1 MDNAA
6 CKDSVVNDLYDRIFC
21 VINTNIAKSKK
32 MNVRMQLTVF
42 GILLLVNVFLA
53 FATYLWMPFE
63 QLGMGAELP
72 AQLSAMPRWQLALMN
87 AGYVLVLYGLLGLAG
102 FWFARRL
109 GLPGI
114 FREGAGWRAWVLTP
128 MLIGAAVGVLMVAFD
143 RLFALWHSWNGFP
156 HPPFPLSLVASGSAG
171 IGEEIVFRLFLMG
184 LWAFLLILLLGRWV
198 PMGVS
203 LWAANLIA
211 ALAFS
216 AGHLPLAMTLFKVSS
231 PAQLPLV
238 VLAEVFLLNGGL
250 GLVAGEQFVR
260 DGFLAAVGVHFWA
273 DVVWHVIFPL
283 LGL

>member
-1 MDNAA
+1 
-6 CKDSVVNDLYDRIFC
+6 
-21 VINTNIAKSKK
+21 

-72 AQLSAMPRWQLALMN
+72 AQLSAMPRWQLALIN

-102 FWFARRL
+102 FWFARKL

-114 FREGAGWRAWVLTP
+114 FRESGGWRDWVLMP
-128 MLIGAAVGVLMVAFD
+128 LLIGAAVGVLMVVFD
-143 RLFALWHSWNGFP
+143 RLFALWRTWEGFP
-156 HPPFPLSLVASGSAG
+156 HPPFPLSLIASGSAG
-171 IGEEIVFRLFLMG
+171 IGEEIIFRLFLMG
-184 LWAFLLILLLGRWV
+184 LWAFLLNLLLGRWIHT
-198 PMGVS
+198 GVS

-216 AGHLPLAMTLFKVSS
+216 AGHLPLAMLLFNVSS

-250 GLVAGEQFVR
+250 GLVAGERFMR
-260 DGFLAAVGVHFWA
+260 DGFVAAVGVHFWA
-273 DVVWHVIFPL
+273 DVVWHVLFPL
-283 LGL
+283 LGI